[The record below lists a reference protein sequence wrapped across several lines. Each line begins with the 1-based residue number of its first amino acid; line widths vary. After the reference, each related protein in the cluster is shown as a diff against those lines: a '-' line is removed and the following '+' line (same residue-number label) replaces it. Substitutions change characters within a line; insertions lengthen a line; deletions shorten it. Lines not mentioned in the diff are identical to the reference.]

1 MEPDRPEWT
10 PATWF
15 PGPATSEMGMTP
27 LIAGHRENP
36 EKMGV
41 AGLVFHGLVVCL
53 WWGLA
58 SHAAALYSQQ
68 HLGCRAVFSLTGRPS
83 PADSKAGF
91 RVLTG
96 TTVGL

>member
-10 PATWF
+10 QLHGSLA
-15 PGPATSEMGMTP
+15 PATSEMGMTP
-27 LIAGHRENP
+27 LVAGRRENP
-36 EKMGV
+36 EKRGV
-41 AGLVFHGLVVCL
+41 AGVVFHGLLVCQ

-58 SHAAALYSQQ
+58 SHAAALFSRQ